1 MVQIF
6 WYYGPYFLKNV
17 LFSFKRTRKCLFLGK
32 NKYFS
37 NSFDINSKILPRVLN
52 KKKSCEKKSQS
63 LVLTSWRFTSTGPY
77 ICCPY
82 KMIIRVTAGRMENFL
97 KINKRVYPSIWD
109 LRVLIL
115 IKSSPC
121 TALFWSAHLMFFK
134 NFPTCTFIL
143 RILRNT

>member
-52 KKKSCEKKSQS
+52 KKKSREKKSQS

-77 ICCPY
+77 ICGPY

-109 LRVLIL
+109 LRLVKNINFVFIFLKL
-115 IKSSPC
+115 NGVVKKIKNKES
-121 TALFWSAHLMFFK
+121 LLK
-134 NFPTCTFIL
+134 N
-143 RILRNT
+143 